1 MLTSRANKELVY
13 LWCRR
18 SGAGVR
24 SREWVDYQPVPGSK
38 IVGPAE
44 LTKREQEKKN
54 TFASSPLSV
63 SLEQARLHIFL
74 VRSARGAPLSRLRF
88 VSIDNLRPLRFLK
101 PVVNVEL
108 VTRDR
113 LIQWGIKRYEG
124 FSNPQFYHKYRPPT
138 RACAVS
144 FSLEKNSLSLHSLH
158 FNMSKTKRSW
168 KMCNFDP
175 TA

>member
-1 MLTSRANKELVY
+1 MQTVGRGRTVTWMGRLPACSRLQD
-13 LWCRR
+13 CRAR
-18 SGAGVR
+18 GIDKPR
-24 SREWVDYQPVPGSK
+24 TR
-38 IVGPAE
+38 
-44 LTKREQEKKN
+44 KKN

-158 FNMSKTKRSW
+158 FNMSKTKCSW